1 MFESFKK
8 KNTIGI
14 ATADELKF
22 SKLAE
27 HVGESL
33 KIYGYFINDGG
44 KYGKSVA
51 VVINPENAVNL
62 PKRYVEIFE
71 SLTDAEID
79 AITAGKVTLAN
90 IRSVETKKGDT
101 SEFDLVCEE

>member
-8 KNTIGI
+8 RNTIGI

-71 SLTDAEID
+71 GLTDAEID

-101 SEFDLVCEE
+101 TEFDLVCEE

>member
-1 MFESFKK
+1 MFESFKR

-14 ATADELKF
+14 ETVDDLKF

-33 KIYGYFINDGG
+33 KIYGYFINDSG

-51 VVINPENAVNL
+51 CIINPENAVNL
-62 PKRYVEIFE
+62 PKRYVDIFE
-71 SLTDAEID
+71 NLTDEEVD
-79 AITAGKVTLAN
+79 AITSGKVTLAN
-90 IRSVETKKGDT
+90 IRSVETKKGNT
-101 SEFDLVCEE
+101 TEFDLIYEG

>member
-14 ATADELKF
+14 ATVDELKF

-51 VVINPENAVNL
+51 VIINPENAVNL

-71 SLTDAEID
+71 NLTDEEID
-79 AITAGKVTLAN
+79 AITAGKVILAN
-90 IRSVETKKGDT
+90 IRTVETKKGDT
-101 SEFDLVCEE
+101 AEFDLVVEE